1 MYDVCRFCD
10 LENSENQR
18 VLSVHS
24 NCLVI
29 FSNPRLMPG
38 HLLVVPKRH
47 VLRLS
52 ELNDVERKELFD
64 VTISYQEKIL
74 KNIASGC
81 DIKQHN
87 RPFLPENDLKVDHLH
102 IHLQP
107 RELNDELYLK
117 SHVHDREIFKPLT
130 DSEKD
135 FVQERLES

>member
-1 MYDVCRFCD
+1 
-10 LENSENQR
+10 
-18 VLSVHS
+18 
-24 NCLVI
+24 
-29 FSNPRLMPG
+29 MPG